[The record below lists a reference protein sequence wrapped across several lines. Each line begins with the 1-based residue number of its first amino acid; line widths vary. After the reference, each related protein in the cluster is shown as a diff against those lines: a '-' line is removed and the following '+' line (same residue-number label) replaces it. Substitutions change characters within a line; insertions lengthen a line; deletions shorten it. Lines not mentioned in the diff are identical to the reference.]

1 MIKLNNLCT
10 GYSRDRP
17 LLRNFNY
24 EFDNKIYGI
33 LGESG
38 CGKTTL
44 LKTIA
49 GLMNPLDGEI
59 LVDNEKLQKA
69 NKNNIYMLHQN
80 YTSFDW
86 MDCLENILIAKKIKG
101 TINESDIKKAIS
113 ILKRVGLGNYL
124 KKYPKQLSGGQRQRL
139 ALARTLYMDPQII
152 LMDEPLSALDESTRT
167 DMQNMIME
175 IHRLLNNTIIMV
187 THSKNEANKMCD
199 VIINLEKE
207 GD

>member
-101 TINESDIKKAIS
+101 TVNESDIKKAIS

-187 THSKNEANKMCD
+187 THSKNEANKMCN

>member
-199 VIINLEKE
+199 IIINLEKE

>member
-101 TINESDIKKAIS
+101 TVNESDIKKAIS